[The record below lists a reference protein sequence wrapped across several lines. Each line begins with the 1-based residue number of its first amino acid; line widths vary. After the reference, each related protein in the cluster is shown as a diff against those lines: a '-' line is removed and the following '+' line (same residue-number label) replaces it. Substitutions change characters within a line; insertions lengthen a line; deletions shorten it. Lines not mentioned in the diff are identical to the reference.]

1 MDIKRVAGIVLVA
14 LGVLVLVYRG
24 FSYTKESHK
33 AEVGPFDFA
42 VKENKRVEIPA
53 WAGVV
58 AVAAGT
64 VLLLVPSKRD
74 R

>member
-1 MDIKRVAGIVLVA
+1 MSIKRIVGVVLVA
-14 LGVLVLVYRG
+14 AGVLVLVSRG

-42 VKENKRVEIPA
+42 VKEKKRVEIPA

-64 VLLLVPSKRD
+64 VLLLFPAKRD

>member
-1 MDIKRVAGIVLVA
+1 MTIKRILGIVLVA
-14 LGVLVLVYRG
+14 AGVLVLVARG

-33 AEVGPFDFA
+33 ARVGPFDLA
-42 VKENKRVEIPA
+42 VKEKKRVEIPV
-53 WAGVV
+53 WTGVV

-64 VLLLVPSKRD
+64 ALLLFQSKRE